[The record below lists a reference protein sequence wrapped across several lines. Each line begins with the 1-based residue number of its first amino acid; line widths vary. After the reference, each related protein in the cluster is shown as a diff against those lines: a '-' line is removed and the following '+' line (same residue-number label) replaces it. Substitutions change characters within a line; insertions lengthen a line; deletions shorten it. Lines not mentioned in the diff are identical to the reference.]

1 MIGERIKKIRLKK
14 GLNQVDIYSKIG
26 LSSSYYSEIEN
37 GKKNVTIETLEKIC
51 KVLGLSLSEFFSDD
65 TEKIVVDNEIIKIIK
80 DSRVTP
86 AQLRK
91 ALKLIDVLESNQ
103 D

>member
-65 TEKIVVDNEIIKIIK
+65 TEKIVIDNEIIKIIK

>member
-1 MIGERIKKIRLKK
+1 MIGERIKKLRLQK
-14 GLNQVDIYSKIG
+14 GLNQVDIYTKIG

-51 KVLGLSLSEFFSDD
+51 KVLDISMSEFFADD
-65 TEKIVVDNEIIKIIK
+65 TEKVVIDNEIIKIIK
-80 DSRVTP
+80 ESHVTP